1 MENKSHAFAAG
12 AFVLA
17 IAALLV
23 AMAAWLMRDTTEQRI
38 YEISSKD
45 GVTGLQPQAGVRY
58 KGVLVGRVGSI
69 ALDTQARGSV
79 LLRIAVNETAPITT
93 STFASL
99 GFQGVTG
106 LAFIQLD
113 DATEG
118 SPLLLSST
126 AQPARIPMRPGMMSR
141 FTSQGG
147 QLLDQLEQASQRT
160 NALLASDNQ
169 KILMT
174 AIHNLGQA
182 AASIHKLSQR
192 TDQML
197 GAGSGNGGDGKGG
210 DAMNL
215 PRVVA
220 QADATLKSVLATSER
235 LGATAEA
242 MRTSAN
248 EFKRTTVRMN
258 EPGGTLDKIAQSTEA
273 LAATGQALNATL
285 MPRLSRTAD
294 EAART
299 ARQVGRVA
307 DALSDSPQSL
317 LLGKG
322 AGQPGPGESGFVVPA
337 RR

>member
-23 AMAAWLMRDTTEQRI
+23 AMAAWLMRDTSEQRV

-58 KGVLVGRVGSI
+58 KGVLVGRVSSI
-69 ALDTQARGSV
+69 ALDTQTRGNV

-106 LAFIQLD
+106 LAFVQLD
-113 DATEG
+113 DAAEG
-118 SPLLLSST
+118 SPLLATSA
-126 AQPARIPMRPGMMSR
+126 AQAARIPMRPGMMSR

-147 QLLDQLEQASQRT
+147 QLLDQLEQAGQRA
-160 NALLASDNQ
+160 NALLATDNQ
-169 KILMT
+169 KNLMA
-174 AIHNLGQA
+174 AINNLGQA
-182 AASIHKLSQR
+182 AASINKLTQR
-192 TDQML
+192 ADQML
-197 GAGSGNGGDGKGG
+197 AT

-220 QADATLKSVLATSER
+220 QADATLKSVQATSER
-235 LGATAEA
+235 LGASADA
-242 MRTSAN
+242 MRTSAT
-248 EFKRTTVRMN
+248 EFKRTTTRMN
-258 EPGGTLDKIAQSTEA
+258 EPGGTLDKIAQGTEA
-273 LAATGQALNATL
+273 LVTTGQALNATL
-285 MPRLSRTAD
+285 VPRLNRTAD
-294 EAART
+294 DAART

-307 DALSDSPQSL
+307 DTLGDSPQSL

-322 AGQPGPGESGFVVPA
+322 ASQPGPGEPGFVAPA

>member
-23 AMAAWLMRDTTEQRI
+23 AMAAWLMRDTTEQRV

-58 KGVLVGRVGSI
+58 KGVLVGRVTTI
-69 ALDTQARGSV
+69 ALDTQTRGNV
-79 LLRIAVNETAPITT
+79 LLRIAVNDTAPITT

-113 DATEG
+113 DAGEG
-118 SPLLLSST
+118 SPMPPVLAGNG
-126 AQPARIPMRPGMMSR
+126 AQAARIPMRPGMMSR

-147 QLLDQLEQASQRT
+147 QLLDQLEQAGQRA
-160 NALLASDNQ
+160 NALLATDNQ
-169 KILMT
+169 KSLMA
-174 AIHNLGQA
+174 AINNLGQA
-182 AASIHKLSQR
+182 AASINKLTQR
-192 TDQML
+192 ADQML
-197 GAGSGNGGDGKGG
+197 GAGDGKGG

-220 QADATLKSVLATSER
+220 QADATLKSVQATSER
-235 LGATAEA
+235 LGASADA

-248 EFKRTTVRMN
+248 EFKRTTTRMN

-285 MPRLSRTAD
+285 VPRLNRTAD
-294 EAART
+294 DAART

-307 DALSDSPQSL
+307 DVVSDSPQSL

-322 AGQPGPGESGFVVPA
+322 ASLPGPGEPGFVAPA